1 MTPMVP
7 DCGVLTTPRRSP
19 PIKLMDVEEPIKK
32 SPVSA
37 SFAAV
42 SPPRSAE
49 ATGVTL
55 SNGFSFSFYK
65 SPKSVTTPYR
75 RIEPLPVQS
84 PRVHKSRRDGINKG
98 VGHKIKKPKLKA
110 KGKEQKKR
118 DVKIVAKRLKEGKF
132 TPRLPSDRSPVKTP
146 TPLEKKKRHVLS
158 SPGMSFLEDEDAG
171 FNLME
176 PSSSKK
182 FFTSRSRAAA
192 TVQLGKN
199 IKLSAKNGD
208 ITLKQRVG
216 TFEKKNVGRI
226 VEDEL
231 NQFIGQSEMQSL
243 DQVALLPSVQ
253 STSRPVPTRVP
264 STPSP
269 KKRISPRKR
278 ARTPSPRKRTEKNSL
293 QTDLNVSTNSELQ
306 DMELILQEWDDN
318 QENPGQEQVVTR
330 RSPRKNTVGDK
341 ENKVDSPRRSPRKA
355 TDGFP
360 KNTMNDSPRRSPRKP
375 IPGSIP
381 QRSPSRALKRSPS
394 KSSPQKGK
402 FFSIFDPKR
411 RLSDKVSVAD
421 KIMNNRTVGKK
432 VPLRKSDGSQMMI
445 DAGQKEF
452 GAKQCNVCGI
462 IYEIGNPEDEASH
475 EAHHNSFLNTL
486 KYIGWKKE
494 RLVRDLDHHGGR
506 VIMVLPT
513 DSQHCWRKVEEIREI
528 VDQELGFAE
537 NGIRVKE
544 NTKVFFYVLEK
555 RIVGCLIAETIR
567 EAHKVIP
574 QRSPIRGGGQLVCCS
589 EKRYKVWAG
598 ISRIWVLASE
608 RGKGIAS
615 TLVDAMRGN
624 FLTSHFLTLDEFAFS
639 DPTESGMGFAEKYTQ
654 RRDFLVYR
662 RL

>member
-1 MTPMVP
+1 M
-7 DCGVLTTPRRSP
+7 
-19 PIKLMDVEEPIKK
+19 
-32 SPVSA
+32 SA
-37 SFAAV
+37 SFAR
-42 SPPRSAE
+42 SSLPPRSTE

-65 SPKSVTTPYR
+65 SPKNVTSPYR
-75 RIEPLPVQS
+75 RVEPLPVQS
-84 PRVHKSRRDGINKG
+84 PRVQKSRKDGINKG
-98 VGHKIKKPKLKA
+98 VGHKIKKPKMKA
-110 KGKEQKKR
+110 KAKEQKKR
-118 DVKIVAKRLKEGKF
+118 DVKTVAKRLKEGKF

-146 TPLEKKKRHVLS
+146 IPLEKKKRHVLS

-231 NQFIGQSEMQSL
+231 NQFIGQSETQSL

-269 KKRISPRKR
+269 KKRVSPRKR
-278 ARTPSPRKRTEKNSL
+278 ARTPSPRKRTEKNGS

-306 DMELILQEWDDN
+306 DMESILREWDEN
-318 QENPGQEQVVTR
+318 QENSEREQIVTR
-330 RSPRKNTVGDK
+330 RSPRKNTVVDDK
-341 ENKVDSPRRSPRKA
+341 ENKVNTPRRSPRKA
-355 TDGFP
+355 ADGFP
-360 KNTMNDSPRRSPRKP
+360 EDNMNGTPRRSPRKP
-375 IPGSIP
+375 ISGSTP
-381 QRSPSRALKRSPS
+381 QGSPSRALKRSPS

-421 KIMNNRTVGKK
+421 KTVNKTVGKK

-452 GAKQCNVCGI
+452 GAKQCN
-462 IYEIGNPEDEASH
+462 
-475 EAHHNSFLNTL
+475 
-486 KYIGWKKE
+486 GWKKE

-506 VIMVLPT
+506 VIMVSPT
-513 DSQHCWRKVEEIREI
+513 DPQHCWRKVEEIREI

-555 RIVGCLIAETIR
+555 KIVGCLIAETIR

-615 TLVDAMRGN
+615 TLVDAMRSN

-662 RL
+662 R

>member
-19 PIKLMDVEEPIKK
+19 PIKLLDEEEPIKK
-32 SPVSA
+32 SPMSA

-42 SPPRSAE
+42 SPPRSTE

-65 SPKSVTTPYR
+65 SPKNVTSPYR
-75 RIEPLPVQS
+75 RVESLPVQS
-84 PRVHKSRRDGINKG
+84 PRVQKSRKDGINKG
-98 VGHKIKKPKLKA
+98 VGHKIKKPKMKA
-110 KGKEQKKR
+110 KAKEQKKR
-118 DVKIVAKRLKEGKF
+118 DVKTVAKRLKEGKF

-231 NQFIGQSEMQSL
+231 NQFIGQSETHSL

-253 STSRPVPTRVP
+253 STNRPVPTRVP

-269 KKRISPRKR
+269 KKRVSPRKR
-278 ARTPSPRKRTEKNSL
+278 ARTPSPRKRTEKNGS

-306 DMELILQEWDDN
+306 DMESILREWDEN
-318 QENPGQEQVVTR
+318 QENSEREQIVTR
-330 RSPRKNTVGDK
+330 RSPRKNTVVDDK
-341 ENKVDSPRRSPRKA
+341 ENKVNTPRRSPRKA
-355 TDGFP
+355 ADGFP
-360 KNTMNDSPRRSPRKP
+360 EDNMNGTPRRSPRKP
-375 IPGSIP
+375 ISGSTP
-381 QRSPSRALKRSPS
+381 QGSPSRALKRSPS

-421 KIMNNRTVGKK
+421 KTVNKTVGKK

-475 EAHHNSFLNTL
+475 EEHHNSFLNTL
-486 KYIGWKKE
+486 RYIGWKKE

-506 VIMVLPT
+506 VIMVSPT
-513 DSQHCWRKVEEIREI
+513 DPQHCWRKVEEIREI

-555 RIVGCLIAETIR
+555 KIVGCLIAETIR

-615 TLVDAMRGN
+615 TLVDAMRSN

-662 RL
+662 R

>member
-1 MTPMVP
+1 M
-7 DCGVLTTPRRSP
+7 
-19 PIKLMDVEEPIKK
+19 
-32 SPVSA
+32 SA
-37 SFAAV
+37 SFAR
-42 SPPRSAE
+42 SSLPPRSTE

-65 SPKSVTTPYR
+65 SPKNVTSPYR
-75 RIEPLPVQS
+75 RVEPLPVQS
-84 PRVHKSRRDGINKG
+84 PRVQKSRKDGINKG
-98 VGHKIKKPKLKA
+98 VGHKIKKPKMKA
-110 KGKEQKKR
+110 KAKEQKKR
-118 DVKIVAKRLKEGKF
+118 DVKTVAKRLKEGKF

-146 TPLEKKKRHVLS
+146 IPLEKKKRHVLS

-231 NQFIGQSEMQSL
+231 NQFIGQSETQSL

-269 KKRISPRKR
+269 KKRVSPRKR
-278 ARTPSPRKRTEKNSL
+278 ARTPSPRKRTEKNGS

-306 DMELILQEWDDN
+306 DMESILREWDEN
-318 QENPGQEQVVTR
+318 QENSEREQIVTR
-330 RSPRKNTVGDK
+330 RSPRKNTVVDDK
-341 ENKVDSPRRSPRKA
+341 ENKVNTPRRSPRKA
-355 TDGFP
+355 ADGFP
-360 KNTMNDSPRRSPRKP
+360 EDNMNGTPRRSPRKP
-375 IPGSIP
+375 ISGSTP
-381 QRSPSRALKRSPS
+381 QGSPSRALKRSPS

-421 KIMNNRTVGKK
+421 KTVNKTVGKK

-475 EAHHNSFLNTL
+475 EEHHNSFLNTL
-486 KYIGWKKE
+486 LRYLVIVIIIITISVINDSHPNNCCNCFHNFQGWKKE

-506 VIMVLPT
+506 VIMVSPT
-513 DSQHCWRKVEEIREI
+513 DPQHCWRKVEEIREI

-555 RIVGCLIAETIR
+555 KIVGCLIAETIR

-615 TLVDAMRGN
+615 TLVDAMRSN

-662 RL
+662 R